1 MVTME
6 ENMKGI
12 LLSVVAM
19 TLVFLATPLLAA
31 QNTGGGPAGTNF
43 ACDVNTLKCTCTGV
57 PEGAD
62 CKAMGKNCKV
72 GTFMQCS
79 GGTCTCTMAAT
90 RAPSKKGPGMK
101 VPSGSIKAQ

>member
-1 MVTME
+1 ME
-6 ENMKGI
+6 EIMKGI
-12 LLSVVAM
+12 LASM
-19 TLVFLATPLLAA
+19 LAIMVITSATSLLAA

-62 CKAMGKNCKV
+62 CKAMGKNCKA
-72 GTFMQCS
+72 GTFIVCS
-79 GGTCTCTMAAT
+79 GGTCSCTMAAT

-101 VPSGSIKAQ
+101 VPSGGIKAQ